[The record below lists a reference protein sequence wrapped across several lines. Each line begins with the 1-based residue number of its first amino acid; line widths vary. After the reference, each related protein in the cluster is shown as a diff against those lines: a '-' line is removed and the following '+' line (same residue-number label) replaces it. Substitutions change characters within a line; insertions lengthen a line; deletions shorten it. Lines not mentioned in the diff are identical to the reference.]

1 MGDDGVSTDGR
12 CSNLRL
18 WDNRFYDVL
27 IGISMAPVYDGPVYA
42 IRNTIYRTGVG
53 NNDYSGSSF
62 KFNSGYSESGPI
74 FMFHNTSDA
83 WYPGNS
89 GIHIKSPGSWKNIYS
104 RNNIWSGTDYAINN
118 NNAGQPLDFDFD
130 LLYTTMENELVYWGN
145 GPDRHMRDLAS
156 FRNLTGQEPNGLSS
170 APGFSDPASGD
181 YTLSSGSPLID
192 RGLIIPGINDDY
204 AGRAPDI
211 GAFENSD
218 NQVEPGDRHNITPV
232 IMLLLDN

>member
-42 IRNTIYRTGVG
+42 IRNTIYRPGVG
-53 NNDYSGSSF
+53 NNEYPGSSF
-62 KFNSGYSESGPI
+62 KFNSGYSKSGPI
-74 FMFHNTSDA
+74 YLFHNTSDA
-83 WYPGNS
+83 YYPENS
-89 GIHIKSPGSWKNIYS
+89 GIHIKSPGTWKNIYA

-118 NNAGQPLDFDFD
+118 NNAGEPLDFDFD
-130 LLYTTMENELVYWGN
+130 LLYTTMANELVYWGS
-145 GPDRHMRDLAS
+145 GSDKHMRDLAT
-156 FRNLTGQEPNGLSS
+156 FRQLTGQELHGLSS
-170 APGFSDPASGD
+170 SPGFTDSASGD
-181 YTLSSGSPLID
+181 YTISSGSPLID
-192 RGLIIPGINDDY
+192 KGLIIPGINDDY
-204 AGRAPDI
+204 AGTAPDI

-218 NQVEPGDRHNITPV
+218 NQVEPKDKHSITPV